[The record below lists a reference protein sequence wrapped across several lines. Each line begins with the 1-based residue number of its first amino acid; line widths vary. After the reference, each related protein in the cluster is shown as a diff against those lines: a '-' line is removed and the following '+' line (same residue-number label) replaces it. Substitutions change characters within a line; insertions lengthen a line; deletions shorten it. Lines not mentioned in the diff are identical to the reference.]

1 MTIRKIPKSVLSRCE
16 WGRDD
21 YSLTVNNLACA
32 EKSVVTPS
40 EVEQTPAKSVRNKK
54 DRRAMMDELPSLF
67 SIIEGDHS

>member
-40 EVEQTPAKSVRNKK
+40 EVEQKPAKPVRNKK